1 MIILTAKRLTGFYPW
16 KRKGGEGMTKK
27 QLNGLTYILGSFDEV
42 KQFCD
47 ANNLTMLKV
56 PQNRLTEQGK
66 ALFENY
72 EYYTT
77 IQN

>member
-1 MIILTAKRLTGFYPW
+1 M
-16 KRKGGEGMTKK
+16 KK
-27 QLNGLTYILGSFDEV
+27 KEFDVFIYVLGSFDEV

-56 PQNRLTEQGK
+56 PQKRLTEKGK
-66 ALFENY
+66 ALFESY

-77 IQN
+77 IQD

>member
-1 MIILTAKRLTGFYPW
+1 MIILTAKLSTGFYPW
-16 KRKGGEGMTKK
+16 KRKGGESMTKK
-27 QLNGLTYILGSFDEV
+27 NANGFTYILGDFDEI

-47 ANNLTMLKV
+47 VYNLTMLKV
-56 PQNRLTEQGK
+56 PQNRLTEEGK
-66 ALFENY
+66 ALFESY